1 MADLVVSS
9 VSECVSFV
17 KTIQR
22 QAQDIDEIKVMMDD
36 QYPPFMTALI
46 RLIVALEML
55 SNVFERNS
63 EEDSNNNNY
72 NKLFEYNN
80 LKFSQIDTIKLKL
93 SPIQDL
99 FNLLGDLYYENN
111 SFCDKLRPLFKL
123 YIKFKKPSTVKQRLR
138 RYFKEIEELLPKVVE
153 LKRTIFGSAQRIRHP
168 VLRKAWML
176 SGENQLNDSSLPSN
190 IIQDNLYMLLNS
202 EIGDDIIDKW
212 KIKKTFKDGISQ
224 IVDDIDNRGTTKG
237 DSHIS
242 IAELNDLPDVMYS
255 YLPSD
260 ENNDNYDT
268 YYSSSTK
275 IKQKGRDSKFNRY
288 LCIFGK
294 NICPDDSTDD
304 SNEENNDDNI
314 MGNRADNTQINVS
327 KDIDFNNAQTFFEKY
342 TEYLKETS
350 FSKKR
355 EKLEIQMKLLQ
366 TKRKIKVA
374 EKNNSDITQYTQEID
389 ELQSQANKQE
399 EQDAQDKL
407 NALNV
412 IQTIQPPKYSN
423 PTNIELIMKYIE
435 GKPQMNAGLPRENKK
450 DLDDNIE
457 TQNVSKGHILSN
469 TRPTCVSD
477 SGNEYPCIKIAS
489 EEIQPEKYVAD
500 IDLNKYVLT
509 NICFKIIAFD
519 QNRGATGKVH
529 IRYQINEGKCIKA
542 CTIMRQRRKKNNK
555 NTQNKD
561 TYTFNINGHEMNK
574 NRKDMKKDDPQTIS
588 LWLFCPEEKGWSA
601 TVKSI
606 VWEHKYKCIS
616 N

>member
-355 EKLEIQMKLLQ
+355 EKIEIQMKLLQ

-588 LWLFCPEEKGWSA
+588 LWLFCPEERGWSA

>member
-22 QAQDIDEIKVMMDD
+22 QAQDISEIKVMMDD
-36 QYPPFMTALI
+36 QYPPFMTALT
-46 RLIVALEML
+46 RLSISLEML
-55 SNVFERNS
+55 SSVFERNS
-63 EEDSNNNNY
+63 EEDSNDDNY

-138 RYFKEIEELLPKVVE
+138 KHFKEIEELLPKVVE

-255 YLPSD
+255 YLSPD
-260 ENNDNYDT
+260 EINDDT
-268 YYSSSTK
+268 YYSFSSKT
-275 IKQKGRDSKFNRY
+275 KQKSRGSRLNRY
-288 LCIFGK
+288 LCIFTK
-294 NICPDDSTDD
+294 NVCPDDSADD

-342 TEYLKETS
+342 TEYLQETS

-355 EKLEIQMKLLQ
+355 ERLEVEFKLLE
-366 TKRKIKVA
+366 TKRKIKLA
-374 EKNNSDITQYTQEID
+374 EKNHSDVTQYTQEFHD
-389 ELQSQANKQE
+389 LQSQANKQE

-407 NALNV
+407 NAFNV
-412 IQTIQPPKYSN
+412 IQKIQPPKYSN
-423 PTNIELIMKYIE
+423 PTNISLIMKYIE
-435 GKPQMNAGLPRENKK
+435 GNPQMNAGVPRENKQ

-489 EEIQPEKYVAD
+489 EDIQPEKYVPS

-529 IRYQINEGKCIKA
+529 IRYQINDGKCIKA
-542 CTIMRQRRKKNNK
+542 CTIMRQRKKKSNK
-555 NTQNKD
+555 NAQNRD

-574 NRKDMKKDDPQTIS
+574 NRKNVKEGSPQTIS

-606 VWEHKYKCIS
+606 IWEHKYKCIS